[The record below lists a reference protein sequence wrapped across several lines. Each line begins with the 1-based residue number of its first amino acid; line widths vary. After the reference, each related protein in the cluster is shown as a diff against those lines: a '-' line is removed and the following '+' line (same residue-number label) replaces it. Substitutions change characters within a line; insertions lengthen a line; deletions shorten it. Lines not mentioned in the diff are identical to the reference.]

1 MSKDFSKLSKEEL
14 LILLK
19 KQETALQSKQDQIE
33 QLRGENK
40 KQAQEIKDKAQE
52 IKDKAQEIKDK
63 TQEIK
68 ELKAE
73 KELVAET
80 VGGYLETAKEAFE
93 LSHRTFAFDIST
105 QKELLEGV
113 GKLLEVLFNICRA
126 NKSLLQAFVKG
137 NEKIGPKKARKRQND
152 ADNRLKNKMVDAG
165 ALVVNSTQKISQEV
179 RFLEMLT
186 AAAERRVGQSP
197 EEIDVREALKRQP
210 LSKPLEENRKKG
222 KVSRQENL
230 PRKLVKDEAGAS
242 PVIGSVRRECPE
254 FCVCPNFIA

>member
-80 VGGYLETAKEAFE
+80 VGGYLETAKEVFE

-222 KVSRQENL
+222 KVRM
-230 PRKLVKDEAGAS
+230 
-242 PVIGSVRRECPE
+242 
-254 FCVCPNFIA
+254 